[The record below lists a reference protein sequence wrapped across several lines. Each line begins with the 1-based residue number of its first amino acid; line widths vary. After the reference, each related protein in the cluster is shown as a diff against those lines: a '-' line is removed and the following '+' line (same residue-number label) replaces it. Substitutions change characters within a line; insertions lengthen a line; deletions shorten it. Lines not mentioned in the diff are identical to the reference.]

1 MAPERDAVSVAV
13 MAARTAAHSA
23 VLTVLDSRCS
33 SGMAIDA
40 ALVAWLRDLPE
51 ADVTQLLAELEATS
65 HRATGPL
72 Q

>member
-1 MAPERDAVSVAV
+1 
-13 MAARTAAHSA
+13 
-23 VLTVLDSRCS
+23 
-33 SGMAIDA
+33 MAIDA
-40 ALVAWLRDLPE
+40 ALVAWLLDLPE